1 MDGTLNTKYGDYE
14 YAAIGSV
21 EHKGLLWKA
30 VVLFWF
36 WPRGGAPNADRR
48 PRHARFMHQ
57 FCSAE

>member
-30 VVLFWF
+30 VVVFWF
-36 WPRGGAPNADRR
+36 DANHVAARLTPTGARGT
-48 PRHARFMHQ
+48 HAV
-57 FCSAE
+57 